1 MTTPET
7 QKRLVKAL
15 SNIDALRRNKSELDD
30 DGRACLEQ
38 CIAEF
43 ATVAGR
49 TAAEAFIAWR
59 NQGSPYRDPRP
70 RKITYFGIEPQRA
83 AKGRLA

>member
-1 MTTPET
+1 MTPET
-7 QKRLVKAL
+7 SKRLVRAL
-15 SNIDALRRNKSELDD
+15 SNIDALRRNESQLDE
-30 DGRACLEQ
+30 DGRACLAR

-43 ATVAGR
+43 DSVTGR

-70 RKITYFGIEPQRA
+70 REITHYGDALRDRA
-83 AKGRLA
+83 RHA